1 MSNTSNEIIRMIEN
15 AESNHQCIR
24 PITSAQK
31 QYAYRCVKK
40 GTFVRTF
47 RNLCAR
53 TEYWQKL
60 YPSEKMRHI
69 AISLMEIYPEWKF
82 TGLTA
87 AALLGY
93 DIVENYDDVEDGSDN
108 IQCNFSPS
116 VSSTKI
122 YIRSSVHKSAND
134 NPYLHRIMRTC
145 KELDGTSDDVRIVQ
159 PSRKYDGQLIT
170 LPHSSDRVSYEIRS
184 HIVDKSTMLFDVANT
199 VNFRTALPIFDSA
212 ARDNVNF
219 NKVLEICGRRYGA
232 SAGGRRN
239 GCANEFKYVNDVYD
253 EYGSFNEEYE
263 DLRTRE
269 KSVIS
274 ANSAES
280 FANAFAGGGFG
291 KSCSKEYSLLRL
303 RRLCFFKNGLSENGG
318 ESFARGTMID
328 LGFMVPELQHE
339 FVAPNSRVKYRCDFL
354 WRVSGGGLIVGELDG
369 YDKYFVDSTNST
381 HANINFN
388 SSSDTQMLRNSYN
401 QTAINRN
408 IDRQAER
415 ESVLFR
421 ECGVSKIVR
430 FNFAD
435 VVGVKNLERKL
446 VEAGVPRIMR
456 VG

>member
-1 MSNTSNEIIRMIEN
+1 MIEVNTSIIRMISN
-15 AESNHQCIR
+15 AEQERTCIR
-24 PITSAQK
+24 PVTNAQK
-31 QYAYRCVKK
+31 QYLKKRVKK

-47 RNLCAR
+47 RNLYAQ
-53 TEYWQKL
+53 TDYWQRL
-60 YPSEKMRHI
+60 YTSERIRHV
-69 AISLMEIYPEWKF
+69 ALSLMDIYPDWKF
-82 TGLTA
+82 TVTSG

-93 DIVENYDDVEDGSDN
+93 DVVEDYDTLFVGSKYDSQKTN
-108 IQCNFSPS
+108 LQTLPTQIY
-116 VSSTKI
+116 VRSTTN
-122 YIRSSVHKSAND
+122 KSTHD
-134 NPYLHRIMRTC
+134 NPQLHRIRATGM
-145 KELDGTSDDVRIVQ
+145 EQDGTSDDVRIVQ
-159 PSRKYDGQLIT
+159 PSRKYDGKLIT
-170 LPHSSDRVSYEIRS
+170 LPHLSDRVSYEIRS
-184 HIVDKSTMLFDVANT
+184 HIVDKSTLLLDAANSLS
-199 VNFRTALPIFDSA
+199 FRAALPIFDSA

-219 NKVLEICGRRYGA
+219 NKVLEICGRRYGGRYGVGVGGVGCGVGCGVGFGGVG
-232 SAGGRRN
+232 AGGV
-239 GCANEFKYVNDVYD
+239 GCGVGCGVGGVGIG
-253 EYGSFNEEYE
+253 GSG
-263 DLRTRE
+263 
-269 KSVIS
+269 V
-274 ANSAES
+274 
-280 FANAFAGGGFG
+280 AGSGFVDSGVVGFG
-291 KSCSKEYSLLRL
+291 SNADPIFRL
-303 RRLCFFKNGLSENGG
+303 RRLCCFANGLSENGG

-339 FVAPNSRVKYRCDFL
+339 FVAPNSGVKYRCDFL
-354 WRVSGGGLIVGELDG
+354 WRVPGGGLIVGELDG

>member
-1 MSNTSNEIIRMIEN
+1 MIAASTSTIRMISN
-15 AESNHQCIR
+15 AEQERTCIR
-24 PITSAQK
+24 PVTNAQK
-31 QYAYRCVKK
+31 QYLKKRVKS
-40 GTFVRTF
+40 GIFLRTF
-47 RNLCAR
+47 RNLYAQ

-60 YPSEKMRHI
+60 YTSERIRHI
-69 AISLMEIYPEWKF
+69 ALSLMDLYPDWKF
-82 TGLTA
+82 TGSTG

-93 DIVENYDDVEDGSDN
+93 NVVENYDALFVGDDCASQGINLQTLPTQIYVR
-108 IQCNFSPS
+108 
-116 VSSTKI
+116 STTN
-122 YIRSSVHKSAND
+122 KSTHD
-134 NPYLHRIMRTC
+134 NPQLHRIRAIGR
-145 KELDGTSDDVRIVQ
+145 EQDGTSDDVRIVQ
-159 PSRKYDGQLIT
+159 PSRKYDGRLIT

-184 HIVDKSTMLFDVANT
+184 HVVDKSTMLFDVANT
-199 VNFRTALPIFDSA
+199 MSFRAALPIFDSA

-219 NKVLEICGRRYGA
+219 NKVLEICGRRYGGRYGVG
-232 SAGGRRN
+232 AGGVGVGGV
-239 GCANEFKYVNDVYD
+239 GCGV
-253 EYGSFNEEYE
+253 
-263 DLRTRE
+263 
-269 KSVIS
+269 
-274 ANSAES
+274 
-280 FANAFAGGGFG
+280 GFG
-291 KSCSKEYSLLRL
+291 GVGGSGVVGNGFVDSGVVGFGSNADPIFRL
-303 RRLCFFKNGLSENGG
+303 RRLCCFANGLSENGG

-401 QTAINRN
+401 QAAINRN

-435 VVGVKNLERKL
+435 VIGVKNIERKL
-446 VEAGVPRIMR
+446 VDAGVPRIMR
-456 VG
+456 VDR

>member
-1 MSNTSNEIIRMIEN
+1 MPKTNNETIRMIRD
-15 AESNHQCIR
+15 AEIEHRCIL
-24 PITSAQK
+24 PINSAQK

-47 RNLCAR
+47 RNLYSQ
-53 TEYWQKL
+53 TDYWQKL
-60 YPSEKMRHI
+60 YTSERIRHV
-69 AISLMEIYPEWKF
+69 ALSLMDLYPDWKF
-82 TGLTA
+82 TVTSG

-93 DIVENYDDVEDGSDN
+93 DVVEDYDALFVGGKYDSHN
-108 IQCNFSPS
+108 TNLQTLP
-116 VSSTKI
+116 TQI
-122 YIRSSVHKSAND
+122 YIRSKTNKSTHD
-134 NPYLHRIMRTC
+134 NPQLHRIRAIGT
-145 KELDGTSDDVRIVQ
+145 EQDGTSDDVHIVQ
-159 PSRKYDGQLIT
+159 PSRKYDGRLIT
-170 LPHSSDRVSYEIRS
+170 LPHLSDRVSYEIRS
-184 HIVDKSTMLFDVANT
+184 HVVDKSTLLFDAANSLS
-199 VNFRTALPIFDSA
+199 FRAALPIFDSA

-219 NKVLEICGRRYGA
+219 NKVLEICGRRYGGRDGVGVGD
-232 SAGGRRN
+232 AGS
-239 GCANEFKYVNDVYD
+239 V
-253 EYGSFNEEYE
+253 GSVG
-263 DLRTRE
+263 L
-269 KSVIS
+269 SGV
-274 ANSAES
+274 A
-280 FANAFAGGGFG
+280 GFG
-291 KSCSKEYSLLRL
+291 SNADPIFRL
-303 RRLCFFKNGLSENGG
+303 RRLCLFKNGLSENGG

-339 FVAPNSRVKYRCDFL
+339 FVAPNSRVKYRCNFL

-388 SSSDTQMLRNSYN
+388 SSFDTQMLRNSYN
-401 QTAINRN
+401 QAAINRN

>member
-1 MSNTSNEIIRMIEN
+1 MPKTNNETIRMIRD
-15 AESNHQCIR
+15 AEIEHRCIL
-24 PITSAQK
+24 PINSAQK

-47 RNLCAR
+47 RNLYSQ
-53 TEYWQKL
+53 TDYWQKL
-60 YPSEKMRHI
+60 YTSERIRHV
-69 AISLMEIYPEWKF
+69 ALSLMDLYPDWKF
-82 TGLTA
+82 TVTSG

-93 DIVENYDDVEDGSDN
+93 DVVEDYDALFVGGKYDSHN
-108 IQCNFSPS
+108 TNLQTLP
-116 VSSTKI
+116 TQI
-122 YIRSSVHKSAND
+122 YIRSKTNKSTHD
-134 NPYLHRIMRTC
+134 NPQLHRIRAIGT
-145 KELDGTSDDVRIVQ
+145 EQDGTSDDVHIVQ
-159 PSRKYDGQLIT
+159 PSRKYDGRLIT
-170 LPHSSDRVSYEIRS
+170 LPHLSDRVSYEIRS
-184 HIVDKSTMLFDVANT
+184 HVVDKSTLLFDAANSLS
-199 VNFRTALPIFDSA
+199 FRAALPIFDSA

-219 NKVLEICGRRYGA
+219 NKVLEICGRRYGGRDGVGVGD
-232 SAGGRRN
+232 AGS
-239 GCANEFKYVNDVYD
+239 V
-253 EYGSFNEEYE
+253 GSVG
-263 DLRTRE
+263 L
-269 KSVIS
+269 SGV
-274 ANSAES
+274 A
-280 FANAFAGGGFG
+280 GFG
-291 KSCSKEYSLLRL
+291 SNADPIFRL
-303 RRLCFFKNGLSENGG
+303 RRLCLFKNGLSENGG

-328 LGFMVPELQHE
+328 LGFMVHELQHE

-388 SSSDTQMLRNSYN
+388 SSFDTQMLRNSYN
-401 QTAINRN
+401 QAAINRN

>member
-1 MSNTSNEIIRMIEN
+1 MIAANTSIISMVSN
-15 AESNHQCIR
+15 AEQEHTCIR
-24 PITSAQK
+24 PVTNAQK
-31 QYAYRCVKK
+31 QYLKKRVKN

-47 RNLCAR
+47 RNLYSQ
-53 TEYWQKL
+53 TDYWQRL
-60 YPSEKMRHI
+60 YTSERIRHV
-69 AISLMEIYPEWKF
+69 ALSLMDIYPDWKF
-82 TGLTA
+82 TVTSG

-93 DIVENYDDVEDGSDN
+93 DVVEDYDTLFVGSKYDSQKTN
-108 IQCNFSPS
+108 LQTLPTQIY
-116 VSSTKI
+116 VRSTTN
-122 YIRSSVHKSAND
+122 KSTHD
-134 NPYLHRIMRTC
+134 NPQLHRIRATGM
-145 KELDGTSDDVRIVQ
+145 EQDGTSDDVRIVQ
-159 PSRKYDGQLIT
+159 PSRKYDGKLIT
-170 LPHSSDRVSYEIRS
+170 LPHLSDRVSYEIRS
-184 HIVDKSTMLFDVANT
+184 HIVDKSTLLFDAANSLS
-199 VNFRTALPIFDSA
+199 FRAALPIFDSA

-219 NKVLEICGRRYGA
+219 NKVLEICGRRYGGRYGVGVGGVGVGGVGCGVGCGVGGVGIGG
-232 SAGGRRN
+232 SGVAGSGFVDS
-239 GCANEFKYVNDVYD
+239 GVV
-253 EYGSFNEEYE
+253 
-263 DLRTRE
+263 
-269 KSVIS
+269 
-274 ANSAES
+274 
-280 FANAFAGGGFG
+280 GFG
-291 KSCSKEYSLLRL
+291 SNADPIFRL
-303 RRLCFFKNGLSENGG
+303 RRLCCFANGLSENGG

>member
-1 MSNTSNEIIRMIEN
+1 MPKINNEMIRMIRD
-15 AESNHQCIR
+15 AEIEHRCIL
-24 PITSAQK
+24 PINSAQK
-31 QYAYRCVKK
+31 QYAYRRVKS

-47 RNLCAR
+47 RNLYAQ

-60 YPSEKMRHI
+60 YTSERIRHV
-69 AISLMEIYPEWKF
+69 ALSLMDIYPDWKF
-82 TGLTA
+82 TVTSG

-93 DIVENYDDVEDGSDN
+93 DVVEDYDMLFVGSKYDSQN
-108 IQCNFSPS
+108 TNLQTLP
-116 VSSTKI
+116 TQI
-122 YIRSSVHKSAND
+122 YIRSKTNRSTHD
-134 NPYLHRIMRTC
+134 NPQLHRIRATGN
-145 KELDGTSDDVRIVQ
+145 EQDATSDDVRIVQ
-159 PSRKYDGQLIT
+159 PSRKYDGRLIT
-170 LPHSSDRVSYEIRS
+170 LPHLSDRVSYEIRS
-184 HIVDKSTMLFDVANT
+184 HVVDKSTLLLDAANSLS
-199 VNFRTALPIFDSA
+199 FRAALPIFDSA

-219 NKVLEICGRRYGA
+219 NKVLEICGRRYGGSEDFEEVSGAGVGGVGLSGVA
-232 SAGGRRN
+232 S
-239 GCANEFKYVNDVYD
+239 F
-253 EYGSFNEEYE
+253 GS
-263 DLRTRE
+263 
-269 KSVIS
+269 
-274 ANSAES
+274 
-280 FANAFAGGGFG
+280 NADPIF
-291 KSCSKEYSLLRL
+291 RL
-303 RRLCFFKNGLSENGG
+303 RRLCLFKNGLSENGG

-339 FVAPNSRVKYRCDFL
+339 FVATNSRVKYRCDFL

-401 QTAINRN
+401 QAAINRN

>member
-1 MSNTSNEIIRMIEN
+1 MIAANTSIISMVSN
-15 AESNHQCIR
+15 AEQEHTCIR
-24 PITSAQK
+24 PVTNAQK
-31 QYAYRCVKK
+31 QYLKKRVKN

-47 RNLCAR
+47 RNLYSQ
-53 TEYWQKL
+53 TDHWQRL
-60 YPSEKMRHI
+60 YTSERIRHV
-69 AISLMEIYPEWKF
+69 ALSLMDIYPDWKF
-82 TGLTA
+82 TVTSG

-93 DIVENYDDVEDGSDN
+93 DVVEDYDTLFVGSKYDSQN
-108 IQCNFSPS
+108 TNLQTLP
-116 VSSTKI
+116 TQI
-122 YIRSSVHKSAND
+122 YIRSKTNKSTHD
-134 NPYLHRIMRTC
+134 NPQLHRIRAIGT
-145 KELDGTSDDVRIVQ
+145 EQDGTSDDVRIVQ
-159 PSRKYDGQLIT
+159 PSRKYDGRLIT
-170 LPHSSDRVSYEIRS
+170 LPHLSDRVSYEIRS
-184 HIVDKSTMLFDVANT
+184 HVVDKSTLLFDAAN
-199 VNFRTALPIFDSA
+199 NLSFRAALPIFDSA

-219 NKVLEICGRRYGA
+219 NKVLEICGRRYGGRDCVGVGVGD
-232 SAGGRRN
+232 AGS
-239 GCANEFKYVNDVYD
+239 V
-253 EYGSFNEEYE
+253 GSVG
-263 DLRTRE
+263 
-269 KSVIS
+269 SVGLS
-274 ANSAES
+274 GVA
-280 FANAFAGGGFG
+280 GFG
-291 KSCSKEYSLLRL
+291 SNADPIFRL
-303 RRLCFFKNGLSENGG
+303 RRLCLFKNGLSENGG

-381 HANINFN
+381 HVNINFN
-388 SSSDTQMLRNSYN
+388 SSSDTQMLRSSYN

-446 VEAGVPRIMR
+446 VEAGVPWIMC

>member
-1 MSNTSNEIIRMIEN
+1 MIEANTSTIGMVSN
-15 AESNHQCIR
+15 AEQERTCIR
-24 PITSAQK
+24 PVTNAQR
-31 QYAYRCVKK
+31 QYLKRRVKS

-47 RNLCAR
+47 RNLYSQ

-60 YPSEKMRHI
+60 YMSERIRHV
-69 AISLMEIYPEWKF
+69 ALSLMDIYPDWKF
-82 TGLTA
+82 TVTSG

-93 DIVENYDDVEDGSDN
+93 DVVEDYDALFASGKYDLQN
-108 IQCNFSPS
+108 INLQTLP
-116 VSSTKI
+116 TQI
-122 YIRSSVHKSAND
+122 YIRSNINKSTHD
-134 NPYLHRIMRTC
+134 NPQLHRIRATG
-145 KELDGTSDDVRIVQ
+145 KEQDATSDDVRIVQ

-184 HIVDKSTMLFDVANT
+184 HVVDKSTLLLDAANSLS
-199 VNFRTALPIFDSA
+199 FRAALPIFDSA

-219 NKVLEICGRRYGA
+219 NKVLGICGRRYGG
-232 SAGGRRN
+232 SEDFEEVSGAG
-239 GCANEFKYVNDVYD
+239 V
-253 EYGSFNEEYE
+253 
-263 DLRTRE
+263 
-269 KSVIS
+269 
-274 ANSAES
+274 
-280 FANAFAGGGFG
+280 GGVGLSGVAGFG
-291 KSCSKEYSLLRL
+291 SNADPILRL
-303 RRLCFFKNGLSENGG
+303 RRLCLFKNGASENGG

-339 FVAPNSRVKYRCDFL
+339 FVVPNSRVKYRCDFL

-401 QTAINRN
+401 QATINRN

-446 VEAGVPRIMR
+446 FEAGVPRIMR

>member
-1 MSNTSNEIIRMIEN
+1 MPKTNNGTIRMIRDAEIEHRCILPIN
-15 AESNHQCIR
+15 A
-24 PITSAQK
+24 AQK
-31 QYAYRCVKK
+31 QYAYRCVKS

-47 RNLCAR
+47 RNLYAQ

-60 YPSEKMRHI
+60 YTSERIRHV
-69 AISLMEIYPEWKF
+69 ALSLIDLYPDWKF
-82 TGLTA
+82 TVTSG

-93 DIVENYDDVEDGSDN
+93 DVVEDYDTLFVGSKYDSQKMN
-108 IQCNFSPS
+108 LQTLP
-116 VSSTKI
+116 TQI
-122 YIRSSVHKSAND
+122 YIRSKINKSTHD
-134 NPYLHRIMRTC
+134 NPQLHRIRATG
-145 KELDGTSDDVRIVQ
+145 KEQDATSDDVRIVQ

-184 HIVDKSTMLFDVANT
+184 HVVDKSTLLFDAANSLS
-199 VNFRTALPIFDSA
+199 FRAALPIFDSA

-219 NKVLEICGRRYGA
+219 NKVLEICERRD
-232 SAGGRRN
+232 GGRDGAVGVGGSGVVGN
-239 GCANEFKYVNDVYD
+239 GFVY
-253 EYGSFNEEYE
+253 SC
-263 DLRTRE
+263 
-269 KSVIS
+269 V
-274 ANSAES
+274 A
-280 FANAFAGGGFG
+280 GFG
-291 KSCSKEYSLLRL
+291 SNVDPIFRL
-303 RRLCFFKNGLSENGG
+303 RRLCLFKNGLSENGG

-339 FVAPNSRVKYRCDFL
+339 FVSPNFRVKYRCDFL

-369 YDKYFVDSTNST
+369 YDKYFVDSTNSS
-381 HANINFN
+381 HVNINFN
-388 SSSDTQMLRNSYN
+388 SSADTQMLRNSYN
-401 QTAINRN
+401 QAAINRN